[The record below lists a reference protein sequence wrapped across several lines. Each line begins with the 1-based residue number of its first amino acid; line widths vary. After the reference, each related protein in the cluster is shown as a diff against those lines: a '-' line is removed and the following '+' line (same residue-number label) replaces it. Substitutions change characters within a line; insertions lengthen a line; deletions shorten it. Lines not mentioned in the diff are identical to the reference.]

1 MSVLL
6 IVIMILNK
14 LIVMAMKMCLKV
26 KARAKEL
33 MKEGEKCRKEAKVVL
48 HNKIFF
54 SITTTM
60 ITDIIIIT
68 IIVIKTM
75 TKRC

>member
-1 MSVLL
+1 M
-6 IVIMILNK
+6 IMMTTTTM
-14 LIVMAMKMCLKV
+14 IVMTMTMSLKV
-26 KARAKEL
+26 KAQAKEL
-33 MKEGEKCRKEAKVVL
+33 MKEAEKCRKEAKVVL

>member
-1 MSVLL
+1 M
-6 IVIMILNK
+6 IVIMTLNK
-14 LIVMAMKMCLKV
+14 LIVMTMKMCLKV

-33 MKEGEKCRKEAKVVL
+33 MKEAEKCRKEAKVVL

-54 SITTTM
+54 SITTT
-60 ITDIIIIT
+60 IIIDIIIIT
-68 IIVIKTM
+68 IIIIKTM

>member
-1 MSVLL
+1 MTL
-6 IVIMILNK
+6 IK
-14 LIVMAMKMCLKV
+14 LIVMTMKMCLKV
-26 KARAKEL
+26 KVRAKEL
-33 MKEGEKCRKEAKVVL
+33 MKEAEKCRKEAKVVL

-60 ITDIIIIT
+60 IIDIIIIT
-68 IIVIKTM
+68 IIIIETM